1 VSASQPSAPARREL
15 VVHDCWN
22 RVGVRGDRSCPELVA
37 HTHCRNCPVYA
48 TAAAQLLDGSV
59 SELQVEQATA
69 QFAQPRARRVAG
81 TASVVAFRIGAEW
94 LALPTRLFD
103 EAAEVRPVHLLPHRR
118 GGPGA
123 GLVSVRGD
131 LVPHVSLAGLLE
143 IEAGGPAGG
152 DEANARAGTP
162 RLLILSSPQGRIA
175 ITVDEVAGVHRHDEA
190 ELRPVPDTLARTL
203 ASHTAAM
210 LQRDERTIGCLDPD
224 RVLAALSA
232 ALA

>member
-1 VSASQPSAPARREL
+1 VSASHPSAPARREL
-15 VVHDCWN
+15 AVHDCWN
-22 RVGVRGDRSCPELVA
+22 RVGVRGDRSCPELVE
-37 HTHCRNCPVYA
+37 HTHCRNCPTYA
-48 TAAAQLLDGSV
+48 TAAARLLDGPV
-59 SELQVEQATA
+59 SELQVERATA
-69 QFAQPRARRVAG
+69 QFAEPRARRVAAS
-81 TASVVAFRIGAEW
+81 ASVVAFRIGAEW

-143 IEAGGPAGG
+143 IEAGAPASG
-152 DEANARAGTP
+152 DADARGRTP

-175 ITVDEVAGVHRHDEA
+175 ITVDEVAGVHRYDET
-190 ELRPVPDTLARTL
+190 ELRPVPDTLSRTL

-210 LQRDERTIGCLDPD
+210 LHRDERTIGCLDPD
-224 RVLAALSA
+224 RVLAALSS